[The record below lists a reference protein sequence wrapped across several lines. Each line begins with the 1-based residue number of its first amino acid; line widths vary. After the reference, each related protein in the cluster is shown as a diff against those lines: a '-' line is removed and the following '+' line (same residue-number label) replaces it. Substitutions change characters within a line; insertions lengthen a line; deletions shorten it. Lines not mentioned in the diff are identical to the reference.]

1 MELWRHKSEKM
12 TYFSSFS
19 RNSSLICSTTL
30 IIKIFYLEVHFVN
43 TKHLTKFREVS
54 DTNDEVMRSS
64 KLRRDVK
71 NWWRHISVKNDG
83 IFSKLC
89 GIYCY
94 VIMMRFVKFHRFSSI
109 HSCLM
114 KIPFLWKQQKTA
126 NIDAVVYVSLRQSTQ
141 SMVLKITLC
150 KCKYSNRTMY
160 KVSLLHYL

>member
-1 MELWRHKSEKM
+1 MMKLYH
-12 TYFSSFS
+12 
-19 RNSSLICSTTL
+19 
-30 IIKIFYLEVHFVN
+30 EVHFVN

-54 DTNDEVMRSS
+54 DTNDGVTTSS

-89 GIYCY
+89 RIYCY

-109 HSCLM
+109 RSCFM

-126 NIDAVVYVSLRQSTQ
+126 NTDAVVYVSPRQSTQ
-141 SMVLKITLC
+141 SMILKIILC
-150 KCKYSNRTMY
+150 KCKYPNLTMY
-160 KVSLLHYL
+160 KVSLLQHL